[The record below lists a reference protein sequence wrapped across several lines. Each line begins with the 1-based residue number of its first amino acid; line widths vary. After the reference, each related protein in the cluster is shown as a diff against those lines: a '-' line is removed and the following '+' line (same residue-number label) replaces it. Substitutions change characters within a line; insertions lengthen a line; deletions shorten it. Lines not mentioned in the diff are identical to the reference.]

1 MANVNRN
8 INYLNRDFTSFRNA
22 LIEYSKTYFPQ
33 TYNDFTPA
41 SPGMMFM
48 EMAAYVGDVMS
59 FYLDNQ
65 VQETFLQYSRQV
77 TNIFDLAYMLGY
89 KPKATNVAVVDVDF
103 YQQVPAIG
111 SGASNVPDYTY
122 ALTLPSN
129 TQVNNGSVNFIC
141 EDPINFA
148 ESSSLDPTEVSVY
161 EIAAGEPL
169 FYLLKKTR
177 QAYSATIK
185 ETTFTFGSYEAFPT
199 VLIDDSNIVGIL
211 DITDTE
217 GNVWYEVDYIGQEM
231 IMDSVK
237 NTNQNN
243 PNFSSG
249 ENAPYLL
256 QLKKVQRRFATRL
269 LDATTL
275 QIQFGAGNP
284 SDSDEVIIPNPN
296 NVGLGLPFGKDSL
309 TVAYSPTNFLYTD
322 TYGIAPV
329 NTTLTVRY
337 LTGGGINSNVASNSI
352 TTIVTNPTFLNNGLN
367 TTVAN
372 NILTSLISTN
382 PQAASGGRSGD
393 SANEVRQN
401 TLANYQAQLRNITQ
415 DDYLV
420 RALSMPAKY
429 GGVAKAYIEPTKASN
444 ITLGETVS
452 TLDLYVLGYNNQG
465 QLVNTSNTVKQNL
478 INYLSQYRAVND
490 SVRVKDAFIVNIGV
504 NFQIITLP
512 NYNNNDVLLKCITAL
527 QNFFNIDNT
536 QINQTIPLSTL
547 YIILDRIQGVQT
559 VKNITITNKVG
570 ASLGYSNYA
579 YDIEGATSNNTIYPS
594 IDPMIFE
601 VKYPNTDIQGKVVPL

>member
-8 INYLNRDFTSFRNA
+8 INYLNRDFTSFRNT
-22 LIEYSKTYFPQ
+22 LIEYSKTYYPN

-48 EMAAYVGDVMS
+48 EMAAYVGDVLS

-89 KPKATNVAVVDVDF
+89 KPKATNVSVVDIDF

-111 SGASNVPDYTY
+111 SGVNNVPDYNY
-122 ALTLPSN
+122 SLTLPSN
-129 TQVNNGSVNFIC
+129 TQVSTGGTTFII

-148 ESSSLDPTEVSVY
+148 RSSSLDPTEVSIY
-161 EIAAGEPL
+161 EISGGEPL

-185 ETTFTFGSYEAFPT
+185 TTEFTFGSYQAFPT

-211 DITDTE
+211 DITDSE
-217 GNVWYEVDYIGQEM
+217 GNVWYEVDYVGQEM
-231 IMDSVK
+231 VMDSIK

-243 PNFSSG
+243 PNYSTG
-249 ENAPYLL
+249 DNAPYLL

-284 SDSDEVIIPNPN
+284 SDTDEVITPNPN
-296 NVGLGLPFGKDSL
+296 NVGIGLPFGKDSL

-322 TYGIAPV
+322 TYGVAPV

-337 LTGGGINSNVASNSI
+337 LTGGGVNSNVAANNINRLI
-352 TTIVTNPTFLNNGLN
+352 TTATFLNNNL
-367 TTVAN
+367 TTATAN
-372 NILTSLISTN
+372 NILASLTVNN
-382 PQAASGGRSGD
+382 PSAASGGKSGD
-393 SANEVRQN
+393 TANEIRQN

-415 DDYLV
+415 NDYLV
-420 RALSMPAKY
+420 RALSMPSKY
-429 GGVAKAYIEPTKASN
+429 GGVAKAYIEPTKAQN
-444 ITLGETVS
+444 VNVGEKIT
-452 TLDLYVLGYNNQG
+452 TLDLYVLGYNNLS
-465 QLVNTSNTVKQNL
+465 QLTTASDTVKSNL

-490 SVRVKDAFIVNIGV
+490 SVRIKDAFIINIGV
-504 NFQIITLP
+504 NFEIITLP
-512 NYNNNDVLLKCITAL
+512 NFNNNDVLIKCVTAL
-527 QNFFNIDNT
+527 QNFFNIQNQ
-536 QINQTIPLSTL
+536 QINQPIGLRDL
-547 YIILDRIQGVQT
+547 YILLDRIQGVQT
-559 VKNITITNKVG
+559 VKNISIVNKTG
-570 ASLGYSNYA
+570 LSLGYSNYA
-579 YDIEGATSNNTIYPS
+579 YDIAGATNNNTIYPS
-594 IDPMIFE
+594 LDPMIFE